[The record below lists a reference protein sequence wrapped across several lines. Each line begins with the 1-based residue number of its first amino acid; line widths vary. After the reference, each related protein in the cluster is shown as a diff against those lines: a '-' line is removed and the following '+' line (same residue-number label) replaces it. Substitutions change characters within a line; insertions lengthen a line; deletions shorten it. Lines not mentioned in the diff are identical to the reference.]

1 MMFQQARETVV
12 ATCLDLADR
21 GFLAGTGG
29 NIALRAD
36 QKHFLVTPSGVDY
49 YTMSARDIC
58 VMRMADRVQ
67 VEGDK
72 TASVEAGLHANV
84 LTARPDCEAS
94 IHTHQP
100 VASAYTLLAMALEVK
115 SEDAARELG
124 SSVPCVT
131 YAPSG
136 TGWLAKRVGQ
146 AFEDGGNACLM
157 RNHGVLCVG
166 RDIPEAIQ
174 RVVLLEASCAVF
186 FREGLAAGTRVSAAT
201 AELIERTL
209 EATTRTQIQ
218 DSAA

>member
-1 MMFQQARETVV
+1 MLFQQAREKVV

-36 QKHFLVTPSGVDY
+36 QEYFLVTPSATDY
-49 YTMSARDIC
+49 YKMTAADIC
-58 VMRMADRVQ
+58 VLRMADRVQ
-67 VEGDK
+67 VEGEK

-84 LTARPDCEAS
+84 LAARSVCEAS

-100 VASAYTLLAMALEVK
+100 VASAFTLLNIALRIK

-136 TGWLAKRVGQ
+136 TGWLARRVGRV
-146 AFEDGGNACLM
+146 FEEHGNACLM
-157 RNHGVLCVG
+157 RNHGVVCVG
-166 RDIPEAIQ
+166 RDIHEAIL
-174 RVVLLEASCAVF
+174 RVVLLEAACAEF
-186 FREGLAAGTRVSAAT
+186 FREGLAAGSRFSAAT
-201 AELIERTL
+201 VRLVERTL
-209 EATTRTQIQ
+209 
-218 DSAA
+218 SP